1 MRRAIRI
8 DKSADLLRPRGA
20 ASRPS
25 PYLCSSC
32 TYKASS
38 FSTSSSRPADKKL
51 PLTEKLR
58 RRIWGTD
65 QPPGQENPY
74 EKIKPGERVRR
85 QDREEEAAQR
95 QNSKGELKTMA
106 DVDPAYVPATSWEG
120 LESVGGF
127 GHWWKQNWDAEHQFN
142 GFLPR
147 SKSTDRNAITAA
159 LRRAMVEVFALREA
173 GIPLSEVSKAISEW
187 DPTSS
192 VQILPAIAGASLH
205 FSPAASLDEVIQSLA
220 PATTETDETAVK
232 ENPSE
237 SEADV
242 AADRSTVDPLHPDS
256 SVEVDETVE
265 KGNPSESEAD
275 VAADR
280 STVDPLHP
288 HSSAEVDETVA
299 KGNPSESEADVAADR
314 STVDPL
320 HHESLQ
326 SDKSASIQA
335 TGGPDVSESWD
346 PAWLEV
352 SFEDPEVKFAVSNS
366 NLEQSTP
373 S

>member
-1 MRRAIRI
+1 M
-8 DKSADLLRPRGA
+8 
-20 ASRPS
+20 
-25 PYLCSSC
+25 
-32 TYKASS
+32 
-38 FSTSSSRPADKKL
+38 
-51 PLTEKLR
+51 
-58 RRIWGTD
+58 
-65 QPPGQENPY
+65 
-74 EKIKPGERVRR
+74 KPGERSKM
-85 QDREEEAAQR
+85 QDREEYAAEREQPR
-95 QNSKGELKTMA
+95 AERVTMA
-106 DVDPAYVPATSWEG
+106 ELDPAYVPATSWEG
-120 LESVGGF
+120 LERVGGF
-127 GHWWKQNWDAEHQFN
+127 GHWWKQNWDAEHQFE

-147 SKSTDRNAITAA
+147 SRATDRNAITAA
-159 LRRAMVEVFALREA
+159 LHRAMVEVFALREA
-173 GIPLSEVSKAISEW
+173 GIPLSEVSGAISEW
-187 DPTSS
+187 DPTRS
-192 VQILPAIAGASLH
+192 VQILPAIAGATLQ

-220 PATTETDETAVK
+220 SAATETDETAVK

-288 HSSAEVDETVA
+288 HSSAGVDETIT

-326 SDKSASIQA
+326 SDNSAGIKA
-335 TGGPDVSESWD
+335 TGEPDVSESWD

-352 SFEDPEVKFAVSNS
+352 SLEDPEVKFAVSAS
-366 NLEQSTP
+366 HLERPTP